1 MKIKALHIASFGGL
15 KNKDLDFQKPFNVVY
30 GDNENGKT
38 TIMNF
43 IKMMFYGTERGSAQI
58 SKNMRK
64 KYNPW
69 DNSAMSGSID
79 FELKNRN
86 FRIEREFGNSNSTD
100 KVTLIDLDLG
110 TRESVSA
117 DIGVKLFSLSPA
129 AFERSVFI
137 GQFGFPESNSIAE
150 GELNSKLSN
159 ITLTGDEAVSFDA
172 VKSRLENAKFALMSK
187 SGRAGE
193 YDKNLK
199 SLKELEGR
207 LETAKQKQLQIE
219 LAKEASNKIILEI
232 ENLQQKA
239 DAISRKIEKEQDY
252 RNAEKLR
259 ELLDLKQKLD
269 TLNSNLKL
277 ENGQLVDEMFVKK
290 VEFCLS
296 KIDNIS
302 QKINAKQSENKILKQ
317 NLDLSLNPSPDMT
330 PEKAEEI
337 KQKITDLETEKE
349 TLREQISALENTQ
362 KALADKRYKTP
373 LISGII
379 STIVGIV
386 LFAVNLIA
394 GISVGGVGL
403 ILLCVSLI
411 LNQQNKSKINRSQAE
426 MVDLR
431 LKENQLI
438 SVITSEKT
446 NLTAINTALNSNS
459 AIIEKQKEM
468 LEIGTKELEH
478 LQQEKQVETETLFQL
493 FARFKPISGIELI
506 KEELSNIA
514 KKASLQKEIKQNINY
529 ILKDVGNISYETAR
543 EKLSQIQS
551 EYESQT
557 DFESLKAEY
566 QQLCDSITDRKTT
579 VAGILAEVKA
589 ISKENDSPEVIK
601 PIIENLQ
608 KKMAY
613 QKEYC
618 DLIDIAISVLEESF
632 VEMRRSYGSVFEKK
646 ASEIFIGITG
656 GKYQNMSIS
665 KSFEIAVEKA
675 DTFGSKEIDYLSS
688 GTADQAYL
696 SLRMALSELI
706 ASEGQKL
713 PILLDDALAQYDDT
727 RAKKALEFLKEYS
740 TDGQII
746 IFTCHKWLASKAK
759 ELQANEIL
767 L

>member
-64 KYNPW
+64 KYTPW

-199 SLKELEGR
+199 SLKELEAR
-207 LETAKQKQLQIE
+207 LETAKQNQLQIE
-219 LAKEASNKIILEI
+219 LAKETANKIILEI

-290 VEFCLS
+290 VEFCIS
-296 KIDNIS
+296 KIDNIT

-337 KQKITDLETEKE
+337 KQKISDLETEKE
-349 TLREQISALENTQ
+349 NLRTQISALENTQ
-362 KALADKRYKTP
+362 KVLADKRYKTP

-379 STIVGIV
+379 FTVLGIV
-386 LFAVNLIA
+386 LFVINLIA
-394 GISVGGVGL
+394 ALSVGGVGL
-403 ILLCVSLI
+403 ILLCLSLI
-411 LNQQNKSKINRSQAE
+411 LNQQNKSKINRNQAE

-468 LEIGTKELEH
+468 LESGTKELEH

-493 FARFKPISGIELI
+493 FARFKPISDIELI
-506 KEELSNIA
+506 KEELSNITQ
-514 KKASLQKEIKQNINY
+514 KASYQKEIKQNINY

-543 EKLSQIQS
+543 EKLAQIQS

-557 DFESLKAEY
+557 DFESLKTEY
-566 QQLCDSITDRKTT
+566 QQICDSITDRKTT

-589 ISKENDSPEVIK
+589 ISKENDSPDAIK

-608 KKMAY
+608 KKMSY
-613 QKEYC
+613 QKEFCY
-618 DLIDIAISVLEESF
+618 LIDIAISVLEESF

-646 ASEIFIGITG
+646 ASEIFVGITG